1 MKTFM
6 IIVISL
12 VVATAFLPAE
22 KKGYEVGDE
31 ATDFELKNVDGNM
44 VSLGD
49 FKDAKG
55 FIVAFTCNSCPIANL
70 YEQRIIDLHHQYAP
84 KGYPVIAVNP
94 NDPVKQPDDSYEK
107 MKERAEEKNYP
118 FPYLVDDTQK
128 ITTEFG
134 ATNTPHMYVLQKEG
148 GKYVVKY
155 IGAIDN
161 NPKEPEKASK
171 KFINDALDALIEG
184 KDVPVEQTKAVGCSI
199 KWKSA

>member
-12 VVATAFLPAE
+12 LAATAFYPAD
-22 KKGYEVGDE
+22 KNGYEVGDK
-31 ATDFELKNVDGNM
+31 ASDFELKNVDGEM
-44 VSLGD
+44 VSLSD
-49 FKDAKG
+49 FEDAKG
-55 FIVAFTCNSCPIANL
+55 FIITFTCNSCPIANL
-70 YEQRIIDLHHQYAP
+70 YEQRIIDLHKKYAP
-84 KGYPVIAVNP
+84 KGYPVIAINP
-94 NDPVKQPDDSYEK
+94 NDADKQPDDSFEN
-107 MKERAEEKNYP
+107 MKTRAEEKNYP
-118 FPYLVDDTQK
+118 FPYVMDDTQK
-128 ITTEFG
+128 ITREFG

-148 GKYVVKY
+148 SEYMVKY

-184 KDVPVEQTKAVGCSI
+184 KEVPVEQTKAVGCSI